1 MNEYIDF
8 TELLNSGGYVLSGLL
23 IFILGKILFK
33 LTHSKINIQHE
44 LVEKD
49 NFAFIISYVGYFV
62 GLLIT
67 IGGSI
72 VGESY
77 GFWIDIEHIFIYG
90 ILSILLLQV
99 SSFLG
104 NKLIL
109 PKFDLKK
116 EIIEDQNEGTGIIE
130 AIIYI
135 VNGLILYG
143 ALLGESETL
152 TEGILTFVVYWAIG
166 NVMLIIT
173 SKIYTLWLNYNI
185 HQEIEKDNVA
195 AGIAFSGAILAIGI
209 IIMNAL
215 IAPFIDWTT
224 TLVDVSVQMVVASL
238 LLPIMRFFAD
248 NILLPGQKLT
258 DEIVNQEK
266 PNLGAGL
273 VEAFAYAGSAVLITW
288 CL

>member
-1 MNEYIDF
+1 M
-8 TELLNSGGYVLSGLL
+8 YVHVHVHVCTWG
-23 IFILGKILFK
+23 
-33 LTHSKINIQHE
+33 TPCVCAKINIQHE

-72 VGESY
+72 IGESY
-77 GFWIDIEHIFIYG
+77 GFWIDIQHIFIYG
-90 ILSILLLQV
+90 VISILLLQI
-99 SSFLG
+99 SAFLG

-116 EIIEDQNEGTGIIE
+116 EIIDDQNEGTGIIE
-130 AIIYI
+130 AVIYI

-143 ALLGESETL
+143 ALIGESTTL
-152 TEGILTFVVYWAIG
+152 VEGITTFMVYWAIG
-166 NVMLIIT
+166 NIMLIIT

-185 HQEIEKDNVA
+185 HSEIEKDNVA
-195 AGIAFSGAILAIGI
+195 AGIAFSGALLALGI

-215 IAPFIDWTT
+215 IDPFTDWTT
-224 TLVDVSVQMVVASL
+224 TLINVSVQMVIASL

-258 DEIVNQEK
+258 DEIVNQTK

-273 VEAFAYAGSAVLITW
+273 VEAFAYGGSAVLITW
-288 CL
+288 CF

>member
-8 TELLNSGGYVLSGLL
+8 TELLHSGGYILAGLV
-23 IFILGKILFK
+23 IFIIGKILFK
-33 LTHSKINIQHE
+33 LTHPTTNIKNE

-49 NFAFIISYVGYFV
+49 NFAFIISYVGYFI

-77 GFWIDIEHIFIYG
+77 GFWIDIQDIFIYG
-90 ILSILLLQV
+90 LIAIVLLQISTFV
-99 SSFLG
+99 A

-116 EIIEDQNEGTGIIE
+116 EIIDDQNEGTGVIE
-130 AIIYI
+130 AVIYI

-143 ALLGESETL
+143 ALIGESTTL
-152 TEGILTFVVYWAIG
+152 LQGITTFIVYWFIG
-166 NVMLIIT
+166 NVMLVIT
-173 SKIYTLWLNYNI
+173 SKIYTAWLNYNI
-185 HQEIEKDNVA
+185 HKEIEKDNIA
-195 AGIAFSGAILAIGI
+195 AGIAFAGALLAVGI

-215 IAPFIDWTT
+215 IAPFTDWTT
-224 TLVDVSVQMVVASL
+224 TVVDVFVQMIVASL

-248 NILLPGQKLT
+248 TILLPGQKLT

-266 PNLGAGL
+266 PNMGAGL
-273 VEAFAYAGSAVLITW
+273 VEAFAYAGSAVLIFW
-288 CL
+288 CF

>member
-8 TELLNSGGYVLSGLL
+8 TEFLHSGGYILAGLI

-33 LTHSKINIQHE
+33 LTHPKTNINQE

-49 NFAFIISYVGYFV
+49 NFAFIISYVGYFI

-67 IGGSI
+67 VGGCI

-77 GFWIDIEHIFIYG
+77 GFWIDIQDIFIYG

-99 SSFLG
+99 STFIA

-116 EIIEDQNEGTGIIE
+116 EIITDQNEGTGIIS

-143 ALLGESETL
+143 ALIGESNSL
-152 TEGILTFVVYWAIG
+152 LEGITTFVIYWAIG

-173 SKIYTLWLNYNI
+173 SKIYTRWLNYNI
-185 HQEIEKDNVA
+185 HSEIEKDNVA
-195 AGIAFSGAILAIGI
+195 AGIAFAGALLAVGI

-215 IAPFIDWTT
+215 IDPFTDWTT
-224 TLVDVSVQMVVASL
+224 TLINVSVQMIVASL
-238 LLPIMRFFAD
+238 LLPMMRFFAD
-248 NILLPGQKLT
+248 TILLPGQKLT
-258 DEIVNQEK
+258 DEIVNQTK
-266 PNLGAGL
+266 PNMGAGL

-288 CL
+288 CI

>member
-8 TELLNSGGYVLSGLL
+8 TELLHSGGYILSGLI
-23 IFILGKILFK
+23 IFCIGKILYK
-33 LTHSKINIQHE
+33 LTHPQVNIQNE
-44 LVEKD
+44 LVNKD

-72 VGESY
+72 IGESY
-77 GFWIDIEHIFIYG
+77 GFWTDIEHIFIYG

-99 SSFLG
+99 ATVLA

-109 PKFDLKK
+109 PKFDIKK
-116 EIIEDQNEGTGIIE
+116 EIVDDKNEGTGVIE

-143 ALLGESETL
+143 ALIGESETL
-152 TEGILTFVVYWAIG
+152 VEGITTFVAYWAIG
-166 NVMLIIT
+166 NVMLVLT
-173 SKIYTLWLNYNI
+173 SKIYTLWINYNI
-185 HQEIEKDNVA
+185 HDEIEKDNVA
-195 AGIAFSGAILAIGI
+195 AGIAFGGAILALGI

-215 IAPFIDWTT
+215 IAPFEDWTT
-224 TLVDVSVQMVVASL
+224 TCIDVSLQMVFASI
-238 LLPIMRFFAD
+238 LLPVMRFFAD
-248 NILLPGQKLT
+248 LILLPGEKLT

-273 VEAFAYAGSAVLITW
+273 IEAFAYAGSAVLIAW

>member
-8 TELLNSGGYVLSGLL
+8 TELLHSGGYILSGLI
-23 IFILGKILFK
+23 IFIIGKILYK
-33 LTHSKINIQHE
+33 ITHQKVNIKHE
-44 LVEKD
+44 LVNND

-67 IGGSI
+67 IGGTI
-72 VGESY
+72 IGESY
-77 GFWIDIEHIFIYG
+77 GFWIDLEHIFIYG
-90 ILSILLLQV
+90 IISILLLQV
-99 SSFLG
+99 STVLA

-109 PKFDLKK
+109 PKFDIKK
-116 EIIEDQNEGTGIIE
+116 EIVDDKNEGTGVIE

-143 ALLGESETL
+143 ALIGESETL
-152 TEGILTFVVYWAIG
+152 LEGITTFVAYWAIG
-166 NVMLIIT
+166 NIMLVIT
-173 SKIYTLWLNYNI
+173 SKVYTLWVNYNI
-185 HQEIEKDNVA
+185 HDEIEKDNVA
-195 AGIAFSGAILAIGI
+195 AGIAFAGAILAIGI

-215 IAPFIDWTT
+215 IAPFEDWTT
-224 TLVDVSVQMVVASL
+224 TLIDVSLQMVFATI

-248 NILLPGQKLT
+248 TILLPGEKLT

-273 VEAFAYAGSAVLITW
+273 IEAFAYAGSAILITW

>member
-8 TELLNSGGYVLSGLL
+8 NGLLHSGGYVVSGLV
-23 IFILGKILFK
+23 IFIIGKLLFK
-33 LTHSKINIQHE
+33 LTHPSINIKNE

-49 NFAFIISYVGYFV
+49 NFAFIISYVGYFI

-67 IGGSI
+67 IGGCI

-77 GFWIDIEHIFIYG
+77 GFLIDIQDIFIYG
-90 ILSILLLQV
+90 VIAILLLQI
-99 SSFLG
+99 STFLA

-116 EIIEDQNEGTGIIE
+116 EIIRDQNEGTGVIE
-130 AIIYI
+130 AVIYI

-143 ALLGESETL
+143 ALIGESETL
-152 TEGILTFVVYWAIG
+152 LQGIITFIVYWAIG
-166 NVMLIIT
+166 NIMLVIA
-173 SKIYTLWLNYNI
+173 SKIYTSWLNYNI

-195 AGIAFSGAILAIGI
+195 AGIAFGGALLAIGI
-209 IIMNAL
+209 IIMNSL
-215 IAPFIDWTT
+215 LDPFQDWTT
-224 TLVDVSVQMVVASL
+224 TLINVSVQMIVASV
-238 LLPIMRFFAD
+238 LLPVMRFFAD

-266 PNLGAGL
+266 PNMGAGL
-273 VEAFAYAGSAVLITW
+273 VEAFAYAGSAILISW
-288 CL
+288 CI